1 MDEPN
6 PFEAPSGSEQ
16 PSVADPD
23 FVAEVARHSRG
34 VLGWFALFGLVSCGM
49 GGLSVFF
56 GILMVVMPT
65 VGGAVGSI
73 NDPALDELGGTVVI
87 GVFYL
92 VLGALYAVPGLAM
105 MNAGYKAVRLRGPDP
120 EPQAVLVALK
130 ARNLVWHVFG
140 GGCLGLMVLY
150 GLVIAGACFLGAFAA
165 V

>member
-1 MDEPN
+1 MDESN

-16 PSVADPD
+16 PSVADSD

-34 VLGWFALFGLVSCGM
+34 VLGWFALFGLVSCGL

-65 VGGAVGSI
+65 VGGAI
-73 NDPALDELGGTVVI
+73 NDPALDELGGTVAI
-87 GVFYL
+87 GVLYL

-150 GLVIAGACFLGAFAA
+150 ELVIAGACFFGAFAA
-165 V
+165 L